1 VWNLYRRPAQM
12 VGRVVEWLVVEIAEG
27 RFLEGTSMPAVRTLA
42 AQAGCSPGTVVRAYG
57 RLESLGLVARRDR
70 SRARVAV
77 GARVRARMLLGAPRP
92 VRLSGSDDPA
102 LDLVLR
108 AVGEQ
113 VAADSGTRGSVTGL
127 NRLARGEADV
137 ALVHLLDVVSGT
149 YNDPFVRRLLGD
161 EPVALVHLCRRE
173 QGLVLPR
180 GNPRAIA
187 SVSDL
192 DNLRLAWRK
201 PGTATRLLLERL
213 LREAKIDADPASG
226 SVVDSHRAV
235 AAAVAAGAVDAGLA
249 VRAAAVALDLEFLPV
264 LSEPFELAVAER
276 DVDLATPLL
285 DALARAPVARRI
297 AALGG
302 YDLSETGSTRRAA

>member
-1 VWNLYRRPAQM
+1 
-12 VGRVVEWLVVEIAEG
+12 
-27 RFLEGTSMPAVRTLA
+27 
-42 AQAGCSPGTVVRAYG
+42 
-57 RLESLGLVARRDR
+57 
-70 SRARVAV
+70 
-77 GARVRARMLLGAPRP
+77 
-92 VRLSGSDDPA
+92 
-102 LDLVLR
+102 
-108 AVGEQ
+108 
-113 VAADSGTRGSVTGL
+113 VAADSGPRGSVTGL
-127 NRLARGEADV
+127 NRLARGEADL
-137 ALVHLLDVVSGT
+137 ALVHLLDVASGT

-173 QGLVLPR
+173 QGMVLPR

-192 DNLRLAWRK
+192 DGLRLAWRK

-213 LREAKIDADPASG
+213 LCEAGIEVDPARG

-264 LSEPFELAVAER
+264 LVEPFELAVAER
-276 DVDLATPLL
+276 DVDLAAPLL
-285 DALARAPVARRI
+285 DVLARAPVARRI
-297 AALGG
+297 AALEG

>member
-1 VWNLYRRPAQM
+1 MWNLYRRPAQM

-70 SRARVAV
+70 SRARVVV

-108 AVGEQ
+108 AVGEE

-127 NRLARGEADV
+127 NRLARGEADA
-137 ALVHLLDVVSGT
+137 ALVHLLDVASGT

-235 AAAVAAGAVDAGLA
+235 AAGAVDAGLA

-285 DALARAPVARRI
+285 DALARPPVARRI